1 MRVIMTGGGTGG
13 HIYPAVAIAD
23 EIRRR
28 DKNAE
33 ILFVGAEIGMEGD
46 LVPKCGYDIKL
57 IPADGFN
64 RKKLST
70 NFVAVKRIVQGTFKV
85 KKIIKEFKPDVVIG
99 TGGYA
104 SAPAIKTAQNMN
116 IPTYIHE
123 QNAFPGMSNK
133 MQEKKAKRVFLGFKE
148 ASKYFKHPE
157 KHVVCGNPVR
167 EDFIKADRE
176 KARKELGIDNDD
188 FVLLAFGGSQGAGRI
203 NKAMIKVIEAFNGMK
218 DIKIYLGTGKYY
230 YDAILKEFSD
240 AGIELQDNI
249 SILEYIDDMP
259 KYLAASDIMLGRS
272 GALTVAEVTVC
283 GVPAIFIPSPNVTGN
298 HQYFNAKAV
307 ADNGGAIIIEEK
319 DLDNDLLISTIHK
332 LKNDREALKIMAG
345 NSKKSAFPESVKVIY
360 DNIINTS
367 DIL

>member
-23 EIRRR
+23 EIKRC

-33 ILFVGAEIGMEGD
+33 ILFVGAEIGMERD
-46 LVPKCGYDIKL
+46 LVPKCGYDIEL

-64 RKKLST
+64 RQRLMSNFAVAKKVISGT
-70 NFVAVKRIVQGTFKV
+70 AKAKRI
-85 KKIIKEFKPDVVIG
+85 IKDFKPDVVIG

-104 SAPAIKTAQNMN
+104 SAPVIKTAQRMN

-133 MQEKKAKRVFLGFKE
+133 LQEKKARRVFLGFG
-148 ASKYFKHPE
+148 AAGQYFRYPE

-167 EDFIKADRE
+167 EDFIKVDRE
-176 KARKELGIDNDD
+176 KARSELGIKPDE
-188 FVLLAFGGSQGAGRI
+188 FVMLAFGGSQGAGRV
-203 NKAMIKVIEAFNGMK
+203 NKAMMKVIEAFNGVEG
-218 DIKIYLGTGKYY
+218 IKIFLGTGSYY
-230 YDAILKEFSD
+230 YDVILKEFETS
-240 AGIELQDNI
+240 GIELQRNI
-249 SILEYIDDMP
+249 CIMEYIDDMP
-259 KYLAASDIMLGRS
+259 KYLAASDLMVGRS

-298 HQYFNAKAV
+298 HQFFNAKAV

-319 DLDNDLLISTIHK
+319 DLDNDLLISTIHR
-332 LKNDREALKIMAG
+332 LKNDREVLKTMAQK
-345 NSKKSAFPESVKVIY
+345 SRESAFPEAVKVIY
-360 DNIINTS
+360 ENVINTS